1 MRPIS
6 ITFHMD
12 VDLPKRERLHLPDL
26 LRENLGFA
34 DVDIEYRLVICCGL
48 QAKGI
53 SVPEHL
59 GSQNSFSAE
68 GFVAMDP
75 IIEFIRDSQLRTPSQ
90 LQSENITLMNPD
102 FSFGDDHSV
111 TEPSTL

>member
-12 VDLPKRERLHLPDL
+12 VDLPGRERLHLPDL

-34 DVDIEYRLVICCGL
+34 DVDIEYRLVISGVL
-48 QAKGI
+48 QVKGI
-53 SVPEHL
+53 RVPEHL

-75 IIEFIRDSQLRTPSQ
+75 IIEFKSGFAFADSLNCA
-90 LQSENITLMNPD
+90 E
-102 FSFGDDHSV
+102 
-111 TEPSTL
+111 